1 MLTYVYG
8 RPYFEFF
15 PEMTEELEPVISP
28 SLLANI
34 PPPPPDWLCPRQFLF
49 GLGELWEPDYFDPR
63 YETEEVEEMDE
74 FILIA
79 SQQYEKS
86 TSVQKTAELQQ
97 TPSENGI
104 TEIVDVQKS
113 C

>member
-8 RPYFEFF
+8 RPYL
-15 PEMTEELEPVISP
+15 TDELEPVISP

-49 GLGELWEPDYFDPR
+49 GLGEPWEPNYFDPR

-74 FILIA
+74 FLLIA

-97 TPSENGI
+97 TPPENGV
-104 TEIVDVQKS
+104 TEIVDVQKN